1 MDNSY
6 NDLYSQ
12 KEDWQSLSTPIL
24 KEETPDENLGN
35 PEEIRPEKEKRHSKF
50 PVLTFQLT
58 VSLLVLLLLFIIKFA
73 SEPLFTKI
81 ITWYEAEISRS
92 VIYNGDFE
100 SLDFSALIS
109 TLDEA

>member
-6 NDLYSQ
+6 ENLYSQ

-24 KEETPDENLGN
+24 KEETTDEKFDN

-73 SEPLFTKI
+73 YEPLFTKI

-109 TLDEA
+109 TPDEA